1 MNIDI
6 KHIAKL
12 ARLRI
17 EDDQLDK
24 FESEMENIVGMV
36 EKLPDIQD
44 EMTLELFFGD
54 YLDTELLSFI
64 KLASCFL
71 TCKNIVRFF
80 GHRTACLATV
90 FLNECFCFASFQ
102 CRQSACENKSL
113 SCKAV
118 VYLYL
123 LILCVYPTFFEPLDK
138 LYHMLFMESV
148 VNSLRHYAV
157 KADYLGYDKI
167 R

>member
-44 EMTLELFFGD
+44 EMTLDPDNPMILRKDVAVQDKFTRQELMQN
-54 YLDTELLSFI
+54 
-64 KLASCFL
+64 AP
-71 TCKNIVRFF
+71 
-80 GHRTACLATV
+80 
-90 FLNECFCFASFQ
+90 Q
-102 CRQSACENKSL
+102 
-113 SCKAV
+113 
-118 VYLYL
+118 
-123 LILCVYPTFFEPLDK
+123 
-138 LYHMLFMESV
+138 
-148 VNSLRHYAV
+148 V
-157 KADYLGYDKI
+157 KAGCHKEY
-167 R
+167 

>member
-44 EMTLELFFGD
+44 EMTLDPDNPMILRKDVAVQDKFTRQELMQNAPQ
-54 YLDTELLSFI
+54 E
-64 KLASCFL
+64 KA
-71 TCKNIVRFF
+71 R
-80 GHRTACLATV
+80 CLVVPKTV
-90 FLNECFCFASFQ
+90 E
-102 CRQSACENKSL
+102 
-113 SCKAV
+113 
-118 VYLYL
+118 
-123 LILCVYPTFFEPLDK
+123 
-138 LYHMLFMESV
+138 
-148 VNSLRHYAV
+148 
-157 KADYLGYDKI
+157 
-167 R
+167 

>member
-44 EMTLELFFGD
+44 EMTLDPDNPMILRKDVAVQDKFTRQELMQ
-54 YLDTELLSFI
+54 
-64 KLASCFL
+64 
-71 TCKNIVRFF
+71 
-80 GHRTACLATV
+80 TAP
-90 FLNECFCFASFQ
+90 Q
-102 CRQSACENKSL
+102 
-113 SCKAV
+113 
-118 VYLYL
+118 
-123 LILCVYPTFFEPLDK
+123 
-138 LYHMLFMESV
+138 
-148 VNSLRHYAV
+148 V
-157 KADYLGYDKI
+157 KAGCLVVPKTVE
-167 R
+167 

>member
-44 EMTLELFFGD
+44 EMTLEPDNPMILRKDVAVQDKF
-54 YLDTELLSFI
+54 TRQELMQN
-64 KLASCFL
+64 AP
-71 TCKNIVRFF
+71 
-80 GHRTACLATV
+80 
-90 FLNECFCFASFQ
+90 Q
-102 CRQSACENKSL
+102 
-113 SCKAV
+113 
-118 VYLYL
+118 
-123 LILCVYPTFFEPLDK
+123 
-138 LYHMLFMESV
+138 
-148 VNSLRHYAV
+148 V
-157 KADYLGYDKI
+157 KAGCLVVPKTVE
-167 R
+167 

>member
-44 EMTLELFFGD
+44 EMTLDPDNPMILRKDVAVQDKF
-54 YLDTELLSFI
+54 T
-64 KLASCFL
+64 
-71 TCKNIVRFF
+71 
-80 GHRTACLATV
+80 
-90 FLNECFCFASFQ
+90 
-102 CRQSACENKSL
+102 RQERSA
-113 SCKAV
+113 
-118 VYLYL
+118 
-123 LILCVYPTFFEPLDK
+123 
-138 LYHMLFMESV
+138 
-148 VNSLRHYAV
+148 
-157 KADYLGYDKI
+157 
-167 R
+167 

>member
-44 EMTLELFFGD
+44 EMTLDPDNPMILRKDVAVQDKFTRQELSR
-54 YLDTELLSFI
+54 TLL
-64 KLASCFL
+64 
-71 TCKNIVRFF
+71 R
-80 GHRTACLATV
+80 
-90 FLNECFCFASFQ
+90 
-102 CRQSACENKSL
+102 
-113 SCKAV
+113 
-118 VYLYL
+118 
-123 LILCVYPTFFEPLDK
+123 
-138 LYHMLFMESV
+138 
-148 VNSLRHYAV
+148 
-157 KADYLGYDKI
+157 
-167 R
+167 

>member
-44 EMTLELFFGD
+44 EMTLDPDNPMILRKDVAVQDKFTRQELMQN
-54 YLDTELLSFI
+54 
-64 KLASCFL
+64 AP
-71 TCKNIVRFF
+71 
-80 GHRTACLATV
+80 
-90 FLNECFCFASFQ
+90 Q
-102 CRQSACENKSL
+102 
-113 SCKAV
+113 
-118 VYLYL
+118 
-123 LILCVYPTFFEPLDK
+123 
-138 LYHMLFMESV
+138 
-148 VNSLRHYAV
+148 V
-157 KADYLGYDKI
+157 KAGCLVVPKTLE
-167 R
+167 

>member
-44 EMTLELFFGD
+44 EMTLDPDNPMILRKDVAVQDKFTRQELMQND
-54 YLDTELLSFI
+54 P
-64 KLASCFL
+64 K
-71 TCKNIVRFF
+71 
-80 GHRTACLATV
+80 
-90 FLNECFCFASFQ
+90 
-102 CRQSACENKSL
+102 
-113 SCKAV
+113 
-118 VYLYL
+118 
-123 LILCVYPTFFEPLDK
+123 
-138 LYHMLFMESV
+138 
-148 VNSLRHYAV
+148 V
-157 KADYLGYDKI
+157 KAGCLVVPKTVE
-167 R
+167 

>member
-44 EMTLELFFGD
+44 EMTLDPDNPMILREDVAVQDKFTRQELMQN
-54 YLDTELLSFI
+54 
-64 KLASCFL
+64 AP
-71 TCKNIVRFF
+71 
-80 GHRTACLATV
+80 
-90 FLNECFCFASFQ
+90 Q
-102 CRQSACENKSL
+102 
-113 SCKAV
+113 
-118 VYLYL
+118 
-123 LILCVYPTFFEPLDK
+123 
-138 LYHMLFMESV
+138 
-148 VNSLRHYAV
+148 V
-157 KADYLGYDKI
+157 KAGCLVVPKTVE
-167 R
+167 

>member
-44 EMTLELFFGD
+44 EMTLDPDNPMILRKDVAVQDKFTRQELMQH
-54 YLDTELLSFI
+54 
-64 KLASCFL
+64 AP
-71 TCKNIVRFF
+71 
-80 GHRTACLATV
+80 
-90 FLNECFCFASFQ
+90 Q
-102 CRQSACENKSL
+102 
-113 SCKAV
+113 
-118 VYLYL
+118 
-123 LILCVYPTFFEPLDK
+123 
-138 LYHMLFMESV
+138 
-148 VNSLRHYAV
+148 V
-157 KADYLGYDKI
+157 KAGCLVVPKTVE
-167 R
+167 

>member
-44 EMTLELFFGD
+44 EMTLDPDNPMILRNDVAVQDKFTRQELMQN
-54 YLDTELLSFI
+54 
-64 KLASCFL
+64 AP
-71 TCKNIVRFF
+71 
-80 GHRTACLATV
+80 
-90 FLNECFCFASFQ
+90 Q
-102 CRQSACENKSL
+102 
-113 SCKAV
+113 
-118 VYLYL
+118 
-123 LILCVYPTFFEPLDK
+123 
-138 LYHMLFMESV
+138 
-148 VNSLRHYAV
+148 V
-157 KADYLGYDKI
+157 KAGCLVVPKTVE
-167 R
+167 